1 MTRCHVPRHDSCIVT
16 PSSLGLIRDVDPV
29 NSGFATIT
37 DNDKIVKT
45 LYMHIMSDSSRA
57 QYNYPSSPPSHAKT
71 ATPIT
76 FLHQDSSLSGL
87 VSLASSLQL

>member
-1 MTRCHVPRHDSCIVT
+1 MFLDMTNAIVT
-16 PSSLGLIRDVDPV
+16 PPSLIRDVDPV

-57 QYNYPSSPPSHAKT
+57 QDSYPSSPQSHA
-71 ATPIT
+71 
-76 FLHQDSSLSGL
+76 
-87 VSLASSLQL
+87 